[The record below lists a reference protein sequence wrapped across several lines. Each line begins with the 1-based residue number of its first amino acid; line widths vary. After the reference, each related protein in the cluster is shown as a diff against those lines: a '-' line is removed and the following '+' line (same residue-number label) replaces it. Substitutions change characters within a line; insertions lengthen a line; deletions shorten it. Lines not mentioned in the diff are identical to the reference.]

1 MHSLNSRMVLLL
13 LGLVIAIAGSGA
25 AFAECPMASA
35 NGRFLMVQETAEAL
49 NGGWTTT
56 RILYDLNGAAAGKT
70 VKLYTADDVTAERPD
85 LDYVPRSLR
94 VILEKHGVVAKCL
107 PPIRAASKKIVT
119 TASGCGV
126 KVTVDGKSVGTAK
139 ISFGESAMHGADP
152 CDGQFKLT
160 WYELPAKRGYLVEA
174 ASVMEDDPA
183 MGSFVLGMGHALVV
197 DPH

>member
-1 MHSLNSRMVLLL
+1 MHQWHATITCGHVQHCVL
-13 LGLVIAIAGSGA
+13 
-25 AFAECPMASA
+25 
-35 NGRFLMVQETAEAL
+35 
-49 NGGWTTT
+49 
-56 RILYDLNGAAAGKT
+56 T
-70 VKLYTADDVTAERPD
+70 VNHNE
-85 LDYVPRSLR
+85 
-94 VILEKHGVVAKCL
+94 HGQYGNQSNNAQV
-107 PPIRAASKKIVT
+107 KIVT